1 MDILLLQMLE
11 AYDNFGNEIG
21 FSEEELNNF
30 ILKYLNVNKLKC
42 NERGYILLWL
52 NNYISDEL
60 FAKYMDIEYE
70 DKKFWMVVSNFCDI
84 IKKDTACEILNGEY
98 DWNYD
103 FYNEYTD
110 TDIETHYW
118 NDYDEETL
126 RDIIKWCVT
135 HEIELDD
142 VLMTEDNTILKDKD
156 IYFNNKLLRK
166 YLKEDD
172 LDELI
177 IILTNSVGE
186 AYYHSEIDYI
196 YKKLKDE
203 FIDEIGNYKWK
214 TITNSRGKQED
225 KLYIDLSNYD
235 FNDIG
240 YKLKEQ
246 YGEYEFEEESY
257 GSLYHILK
265 EFEYFDNFREPDYRY
280 LSVSMDDEILNNITR
295 DRLNYD

>member
-21 FSEEELNNF
+21 FTEEELKNL
-30 ILKYLNVNKLKC
+30 ISKYLDVKKLKC

-52 NNYISDEL
+52 NKYLSDEL
-60 FAKYMDIEYE
+60 FAKYMGIKYE
-70 DKKFWMVVSNFCDI
+70 DSKFWMVVSDFSDI
-84 IKKDTACEILNGEY
+84 IEERVGEILNGEY
-98 DWNYD
+98 DWDYD
-103 FYNEYTD
+103 FHNEYTAS
-110 TDIETHYW
+110 DIETYYW
-118 NDYDEETL
+118 DDYNEETL
-126 RDIIKWCVT
+126 KDIIKWCVT

-186 AYYHSEIDYI
+186 AYFHSEFDYI
-196 YKKLKDE
+196 YKKLKNE
-203 FIDEIGNYKWK
+203 FIDKIGNYKWK
-214 TITNSRGKQED
+214 TIINSRGKQED
-225 KLYIDLSNYD
+225 RLYIDLSNYD
-235 FNDIG
+235 FNDIE

-246 YGEYEFEEESY
+246 YGEYEFEEGSY
-257 GSLYHILK
+257 GSLYYILK

-280 LSVSMDDEILNNITR
+280 LSVSMNDEILNSITS
-295 DRLNYD
+295 DRLNFD